1 MGGSWGAM
9 DDAVD
14 NGDPAPAAD
23 QHTNQHP
30 LHVQLNARQK
40 HQRNIHVTQKATLIA
55 AQAAAMG
62 ISPVNA
68 ANIANIAAKNI
79 AQSYTRR
86 TEISDEN
93 HPSYSQV
100 AGAGLANDQT
110 RSNGYPPL
118 PETNGFQTINRS
130 RGKRRLNQYQLG
142 NRQVDIGLAAPK
154 PE

>member
-1 MGGSWGAM
+1 MIQSPPSTDGSVGAL
-9 DDAVD
+9 DDAS
-14 NGDPAPAAD
+14 AAD
-23 QHTNQHP
+23 QNTNQHP
-30 LHVQLNARQK
+30 FHVQLNARQK

-93 HPSYSQV
+93 HPSYS
-100 AGAGLANDQT
+100 
-110 RSNGYPPL
+110 
-118 PETNGFQTINRS
+118 
-130 RGKRRLNQYQLG
+130 
-142 NRQVDIGLAAPK
+142 
-154 PE
+154 